1 MIEEDERGQRLKGHR
16 APPPTTDID
25 GRNIIAGVDA
35 VGGGAL
41 LHADGEKD
49 GAPTPLLLRRAIAM
63 MVEWRGEKRRGR
75 GEEDERG

>member
-35 VGGGAL
+35 VGVGAL
-41 LHADGEKD
+41 LLADGEKA
-49 GAPTPLLLRRAIAM
+49 GAPTALLPRRAIEM
-63 MVEWRGEKRRGR
+63 VVEWRGGRMRGR
-75 GEEDERG
+75 GEEARGR